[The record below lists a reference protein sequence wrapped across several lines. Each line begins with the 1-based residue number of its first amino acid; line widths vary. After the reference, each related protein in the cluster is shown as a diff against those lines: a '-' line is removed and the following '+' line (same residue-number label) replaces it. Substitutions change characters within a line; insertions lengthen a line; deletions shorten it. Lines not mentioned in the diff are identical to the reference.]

1 MAASEEGLREIGSP
15 RTIGRLLRSAV
26 PVAAPLLAFAVAIV
40 GSIITGTNP
49 SSVTEEVTGASS
61 SAGGY
66 LEDVSTWF
74 PLGFAF
80 SAGMISAV
88 NPCGFTMLPA
98 YFGLYLGTGSP
109 QARARSPIRQ
119 FGQALLVGLTVTAGF
134 MLLFAVVGISI
145 GAGAQFVVDAFP
157 WIGLAVGVLL
167 LAAGGWLLAGGTLYN
182 AIGDRLAARIGDPSQ
197 ASVKGYFLFGLSYGT
212 ASLSCTLPIFITVIG
227 GSIALADVLPS
238 VGQFVLY
245 GLGMGAV
252 ILALTLSMALFKAAL
267 VEKLRRAMV
276 FFQPLSAALML
287 AAGAFIIYYLL
298 TFGELLDSFT

>member
-1 MAASEEGLREIGSP
+1 MAASEEGLREVAPSG
-15 RTIGRLLRSAV
+15 TIRRLLRSAV
-26 PVAAPLLAFAVAIV
+26 PVAAPLLAFTVAIV

-49 SSVTEEVTGASS
+49 SSVTEEVAGASS

-157 WIGLAVGVLL
+157 WIGLAIGVLL

-197 ASVKGYFLFGLSYGT
+197 ASVRGYFLFGLSYGT

-227 GSIALADVLPS
+227 GSIALSEFLPS

-267 VEKLRRAMV
+267 VERLRRAMV
-276 FFQPLSAALML
+276 YFQPLSAALML
-287 AAGAFIIYYLL
+287 AAGAFIIYYWL

>member
-1 MAASEEGLREIGSP
+1 
-15 RTIGRLLRSAV
+15 
-26 PVAAPLLAFAVAIV
+26 
-40 GSIITGTNP
+40 
-49 SSVTEEVTGASS
+49 
-61 SAGGY
+61 
-66 LEDVSTWF
+66 
-74 PLGFAF
+74 
-80 SAGMISAV
+80 MISAV

-109 QARARSPIRQ
+109 QARSRSPIRQ

-157 WIGLAVGVLL
+157 WIGLAIGVLL

-197 ASVKGYFLFGLSYGT
+197 ASVRGYFLFGLSYGT

-227 GSIALADVLPS
+227 GSIALADFLPS

-287 AAGAFIIYYLL
+287 AAGAFIIYYWL

>member
-109 QARARSPIRQ
+109 QARSRSPIRQ

-157 WIGLAVGVLL
+157 WIGLAIGVLL

-227 GSIALADVLPS
+227 GSIAFADVLPS

-287 AAGAFIIYYLL
+287 AAGAFIIYYWRP
-298 TFGELLDSFT
+298 FRELH